1 MKVVLAYVK
10 LHPGTFTL
18 AQGEMTEKGDQLVLE
33 DTSSDQTSY
42 FEAVA
47 KHWALGRT
55 FVLLE
60 QDKLPLPPALR
71 DLHDCPQPWC
81 TYPVPMAH
89 NGQPCD
95 FVSLSCTKFSAD
107 LMARFPD
114 LMEHVAQRDMG
125 FGPKHW
131 NRLDMAMALEIGRRI
146 GDCHWHA
153 AGRVGHE
160 HQSVLLT
167 R

>member
-1 MKVVLAYVK
+1 MKVVLAYIK
-10 LHPGTFTL
+10 LHPGTLAL
-18 AQGEMTEKGDQLVLE
+18 AQGEMTEKGDQLALE
-33 DTSSDQTSY
+33 NTAENDSAY
-42 FEAVA
+42 FEAIA
-47 KHWALGRT
+47 KHWAAGRT

-60 QDKLPLPPALR
+60 QDKLPHPPALR
-71 DLHDCPQPWC
+71 ALHDCPHLWC

-95 FVSLSCTKFSAD
+95 FVSLSCTKFSGELMARYPD
-107 LMARFPD
+107 LMA
-114 LMEHVAQRDMG
+114 HVGQRDMG
-125 FGPKHW
+125 YGLKHW

-146 GDCHWHA
+146 GDCHWHE

-160 HQSVLLT
+160 HQNVSLA